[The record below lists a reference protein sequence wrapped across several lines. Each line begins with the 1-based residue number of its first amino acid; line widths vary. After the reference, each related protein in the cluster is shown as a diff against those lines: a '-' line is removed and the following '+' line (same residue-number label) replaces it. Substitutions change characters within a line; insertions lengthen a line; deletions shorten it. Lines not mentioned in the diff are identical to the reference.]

1 MATSAALTGQ
11 DAVLAAIKAWAED
24 KSGPVSMTLVGAS
37 GTGKS
42 WVIREL
48 AAALR
53 AERLVLIA
61 EGDPFNG
68 NRQLLPLA
76 IALSQ
81 SPRFKRMAKTAASEA
96 GRGVPYAGGL
106 LQFTL
111 NMLLNYREIAQASQ
125 TPFLPHAERE
135 LLIEIQHRA
144 EARDVLI
151 VLENLHWWDE
161 QSFDLLALILTKKL
175 DNVFPFLTRTKF
187 LAVLTP
193 EQNPTHPDKLAR
205 IRQLLSGQT
214 IELRHCQE
222 AVFAELL
229 RSLGATKLPDA
240 ETVAALY
247 RASRGHLAMAQ
258 RLAQRLNAPHP
269 SAPNQARASDIDALC
284 RELLEERITALGE
297 RGVRMSALLRQA
309 AAIGLSF
316 TDNEVRCLAKDLAP
330 DISTCLADARALE
343 LLAADSDRL
352 VFSHEIIQRY
362 FSHIASERD
371 SDVHRRFAECLKLLR
386 PGDYRARAHHHT
398 LAGQDELAALARAHH
413 ALAERRSGAV
423 SATTGASDAG
433 LPGVFGRF
441 VQTLCEAWEHYDAGR
456 YGAALDAGRRIDD
469 TLPSSLLAERDSL
482 MARCHINGLTKDHW
496 HSARRVLQRW
506 NKLVETELDVWGRIM
521 LIQIVAML
529 YDSDVE
535 GAKAAAHE
543 LSTKLSPR
551 QSFDREAVRTLARLK
566 LKSDMLYVP
575 EVAGAMI
582 AEALETFGPRARQPE
597 VNDPINY
604 FIGLTNLAANQIL
617 NGRFADA
624 FGAAQDGERFLAELH
639 AREQRLLFPRV
650 DMLANN
656 LVIAGYRAGILTTS
670 AAAATLGHAV
680 ASAAPTTDTPLLK
693 GNHAA
698 LVAMEGRPEEALAT
712 LLELKKI
719 VSSAVDYDAYYAYF
733 VLNNLAGVHYAL
745 GDADAARHTWDQAGA
760 ALSRIELP
768 IRSYFDRRHALQS
781 SCFDAPAP
789 ASVARWEGHIR
800 SAGHAAEVGPGWQ
813 HFGRGF
819 LLSDLQYWAE
829 D

>member
-1 MATSAALTGQ
+1 MTTSAALTGQ
-11 DAVLAAIKAWAED
+11 DAVLAAIKSWAEA
-24 KSGPVSMTLVGAS
+24 KGGPASMTLVGAS

-42 WVIREL
+42 WVIKEL
-48 AAALR
+48 AAALGGD
-53 AERLVLIA
+53 RLVLIA

-81 SPRFKRMAKTAASEA
+81 APRFRRMAKTAASEA

-125 TPFLPHAERE
+125 TPFLPQAERE
-135 LLIEIQHRA
+135 LLIEIQQRA
-144 EARDVLI
+144 DARDVLI

-193 EQNPTHPDKLAR
+193 EQTPTHPEKLSR
-205 IRQLLSGQT
+205 IKQLLGGQT

-222 AVFAELL
+222 ATFGELL
-229 RSLGATKLPDA
+229 KSLGAQQLPDA

-269 SAPNQARASDIDALC
+269 TAPSQSIASDIDALC

-297 RGVRMSALLRQA
+297 RGVRMATLLRQA

-316 TDNEVRCLAKDLAP
+316 TDNEVRCLAKDLTA

-362 FSHIASERD
+362 FSHIANERD
-371 SDVHRRFAECLKLLR
+371 PDVHRRFAECLKLLR
-386 PGDYRARAHHHT
+386 PGDYRARAHHHA
-398 LAGQDELAALARAHH
+398 LAGEDELAAVARAHH

-423 SATTGASDAG
+423 IATSSASDAG
-433 LPGVFGRF
+433 LPAVYDRY
-441 VQTLCEAWEHYDAGR
+441 VQTMHEAWEHYDAGR
-456 YGAALDAGRRIDD
+456 YAAALDAGRRVDD

-482 MARCHINGLTKDHW
+482 MARCHINGLTRGHW
-496 HSARRVLQRW
+496 QSARRVLQRW
-506 NKLVETELDVWGRIM
+506 SKLVETELDVWGRIM

-529 YDSDVE
+529 YDGDVE
-535 GAKAAAHE
+535 SAKAAAHE
-543 LSTKLSPR
+543 LSAKLTPR
-551 QSFDREAVRTLARLK
+551 QSFDREAMRTLARLK

-575 EVAGAMI
+575 EVAGAMMV
-582 AEALETFGPRARQPE
+582 EALDIFGPRARQPD

-624 FGAAQDGERFLAELH
+624 FATAQDGERFLAELH
-639 AREQRLLFPRV
+639 AKDQRLLFPRV

-670 AAAATLGHAV
+670 AAATTLGQAI
-680 ASAAPTTDTPLLK
+680 ASAALTTDTPLLK

-698 LVAMEGRPEEALAT
+698 LVAMEGRPLEALTT
-712 LLELKKI
+712 LNELTKI

-733 VLNNLAGVHYAL
+733 VFNNLAGVQYAIN
-745 GDADAARHTWDQAGA
+745 DADAARQSWARATE
-760 ALSRIELP
+760 ALGRIEMP
-768 IRSYFDRRHALQS
+768 IRPYLDRRHVLQT
-781 SCFDAPAP
+781 SCLNVAVP
-789 ASVARWEGHIR
+789 ASVERWEEHIR
-800 SAGHAAEVGPGWQ
+800 TDGHTAAVGPGWQ

-819 LLSDLQYWAE
+819 LLSDLQYWVE